1 MIRAPS
7 FSLRGMTTIQKIGRV
22 MIPSADQDT
31 AIAWYRDKLGFEVT
45 VDVPFGEGD
54 RWVEL
59 TLPGDSTAIALAPPM
74 GPFQP
79 GHATGIGLETK
90 DARALHADLQG
101 KGVNVD
107 DDLMGGDGTV
117 PLLFGFRDAE
127 GNNLMVAEV

>member
-1 MIRAPS
+1 
-7 FSLRGMTTIQKIGRV
+7 MTTIQKIGRV

-31 AIAWYRDKLGFEVT
+31 AIAWYRDNLGFDVT
-45 VDVPFGEGD
+45 VDVPFGNGD

-59 TLPGDSTAIALAPPM
+59 ALPGDSTAIALAPPM

-79 GHATGIGLETK
+79 GHTTGIGLETA
-90 DARALHADLQG
+90 DARALHADLKG
-101 KGVNVD
+101 KGVDVD
-107 DDLMGGDGTV
+107 EDLMGGDGTV

>member
-1 MIRAPS
+1 MA
-7 FSLRGMTTIQKIGRV
+7 TIQKLGRV
-22 MIPSADQDT
+22 MIPSAAQDT

-45 VDVPFGEGD
+45 VDIPFGQGD

-59 TLPGDSTAIALAPPM
+59 KLPGDGVAIALAPPM

-90 DARALHADLQG
+90 DARALHADL
-101 KGVNVD
+101 KANGVDVD

>member
-1 MIRAPS
+1 MTLRARS
-7 FSLRGMTTIQKIGRV
+7 RLSGMTTIQKIGRV

-45 VDVPFGEGD
+45 VDVPFGNGD

-59 TLPGDSTAIALAPPM
+59 TLPGDSTAIALSPPM

-79 GHATGIGLETK
+79 GVTTGIGFETN
-90 DARALHADLQG
+90 DAKALHADLKA

-107 DDLMGGDGTV
+107 EELMGGDGTV